1 MFSQLTSIEKIA
13 VLVASGCMAISA
25 LLASLSLAVAPTYS
39 DFIVGN
45 ITWSAS
51 TKLQDLLAVP
61 VFILALLFGF
71 WFFTEQI
78 GRIKTKWGHSTA
90 EELVSQIFW
99 WSVPAVA
106 TLGGSF
112 IGLPFDKKFFCISV
126 LGLVYMTVVSA
137 VLAYGSRRVN
147 PLAAG
152 LGLLSILLISLLPLV
167 LALVMGRLPSDWIS
181 EFELSL
187 YLKLTYKLIG
197 VGFVLML
204 VGVVV
209 YAQRHERVLPR
220 LLLIGQLGLP
230 FLYFCFYPARLLT
243 PDGVLTKYST
253 SPALKVLLVGM
264 AVWGVI
270 DVARRYFAFMR
281 AARTNWV
288 SLLSPVALF
297 ALLMAIKS
305 GATVAPQVSPDDY
318 HFGEYLLGWWSY
330 LQGVIPYVGYMPA
343 HGLIGDDLPGILAY
357 LFYDGKAASIAE
369 AGRLA
374 TLLLA
379 FFAFLAILRYSGS
392 MGLAF
397 VSVLFL
403 GGGGQSTN
411 LNWLYLTP
419 FICLWLDPR
428 LLAKPAKWLG
438 IWIVT
443 FPLVILGVPPQGLL
457 LVAAS
462 GVVVLYMAWRYWQ
475 VGDIWHGR
483 KEIGWALA
491 CMLLLALLS
500 PMAPML
506 FSAVRYVLENGAI
519 NQLAYGIPWQQSWS
533 GGARSGFIFELLRMS
548 WVGVPVICALL
559 LYTQRNN
566 PDINRS
572 ELLPALVVLAFS
584 LLLIPYSMGR
594 IDPQTGSRPAIVGIL
609 GWAVL
614 LPIALWG
621 VLKQQ
626 GKAAWVLLFVAVSAS
641 LNSFPPSV
649 SVFVSN
655 FSAHIPVGPLRDGKS
670 VGLPNLGVGTF
681 KQEQWD
687 RLTRLNT
694 LLNRKLEPGENYLDL
709 TSRNAHYFYLNRLPE
724 QIVTAPYNMAPMN
737 QQRRAVE
744 RLAKELPRIVLLE
757 GNNIIHDGGGLP
769 LRNPLLY
776 RFILQNYVPSFED
789 GFVIGYRKTDI
800 ATQINMVSVP
810 IMNITDVNWNQGV
823 SRRDSA
829 LVLADSALTSL
840 LQPGQS
846 VRLANGE
853 LRKVTRVWEQGSA
866 IWLEGDRLDSAAV
879 GAPNNIEVN
888 IDLKGLAVYRSALL
902 QKAFPIKNFGMIPV
916 AWGRSEK
923 ALLQKMDRVVV
934 FASREPRT
942 KDLSLEGNGYKVV
955 GPDPQINFDISDI
968 KLSGSDAG
976 LLKFEFSC
984 VNRHQPP
991 KMQVF
996 WWGDAESGPN
1006 EASSVKF
1013 ALEDGVLI
1021 VPLDAAPR
1029 WLTLGQVHGLRF
1041 DLDNASACSSIVIKS
1056 VELYQRK

>member
-1 MFSQLTSIEKIA
+1 MFSQLIFIEKIA
-13 VLVASGCMAISA
+13 VLVASGCMAILA
-25 LLASLSLAVAPTYS
+25 LLVCLSLSVTPTYS

-61 VFILALLFGF
+61 VFIIFLLFGF

-78 GRIKTKWGHSTA
+78 GRVKTKWGDETA
-90 EELVSQIFW
+90 EDLVSQIFW
-99 WSVPAVA
+99 WFVPAVA

-112 IGLPFDKKFFCISV
+112 IGLSFDKKLFCISV
-126 LGLVYMTVVSA
+126 IGLVYMAFVGA

-147 PLAAG
+147 PTAAG
-152 LGLLSILLISLLPLV
+152 FGLLSILLISLLPLV
-167 LALVMGRLPSDWIS
+167 LALVMGRLHSDWIS
-181 EFELSL
+181 EFELNL

-204 VGVVV
+204 IGVVV
-209 YAQRHERVLPR
+209 YAQRLELVLSR

-230 FLYFCFYPARLLT
+230 FLFFCFYPARLLT
-243 PDGVLTKYST
+243 PEGVLTQYST
-253 SPALKVLLVGM
+253 SPALMVLLVAM
-264 AVWGVI
+264 AAWGVI

-281 AARTNWV
+281 GERKNWGT
-288 SLLSPVALF
+288 LLSPVALF
-297 ALLMAIKS
+297 ALLMAIKA
-305 GATVAPQVSPDDY
+305 GATIAPSISPDDY

-357 LFYDGKAASIAE
+357 FFYDGKAASIPE

-379 FFAFLAILRYSGS
+379 LFAFLAILRYSGS

-403 GGGGQSTN
+403 GGGGQSAN
-411 LNWLYLTP
+411 LNWLFLTP
-419 FICLWLDPR
+419 FICLWLDPG
-428 LLAKPAKWLG
+428 LLGKPARWIA

-443 FPLVILGVPPQGLL
+443 IPLVILGVPPQGLL
-457 LVAAS
+457 LVASS
-462 GVVVLYMAWRYWQ
+462 GVAALYMAWRYWQ

-483 KEIGWALA
+483 KEIGCALA

-500 PMAPML
+500 PMVPML

-519 NQLAYGIPWQQSWS
+519 NQVAYGIPWQLSWS
-533 GGARSGFIFELLRMS
+533 GGTRSGFIFELLRMS
-548 WVGVPVICALL
+548 WVGVPVICAVL
-559 LYTQRNN
+559 LYTQRKN
-566 PDINRS
+566 PDVS
-572 ELLPALVVLAFS
+572 HSQLLPALVVLAFS

-621 VLKQQ
+621 VLKQRV
-626 GKAAWVLLFVAVSAS
+626 KAAWILLFVGVSAS
-641 LNSFPPSV
+641 LNSSPPSV

-655 FSAHIPVGPLRDGKS
+655 FSARIPAGTLRDGAS
-670 VGLPNLGVGTF
+670 VGLPNLGVGAI
-681 KQEQWD
+681 ENEHWD
-687 RLTRLNT
+687 RLTRLNN

-709 TSRNAHYFYLNRLPE
+709 TSRNAHYFYFNRLPE
-724 QIVTAPYNMAPMN
+724 QVVTAPYNMASIN
-737 QQRRAVE
+737 QQRRAIE

-757 GNNIIHDGGGLP
+757 GKNIIHDGGGLP

-776 RFILQNYVPSFED
+776 RFILQNYVPSLED

-800 ATQINMVSVP
+800 AAKINMVSMP
-810 IMNITDVNWNQGV
+810 LMNITDANWNQGV

-829 LVLADSALTSL
+829 FVLADSALTSL
-840 LQPGQS
+840 IKPGQS

-853 LRKVTRVWEQGSA
+853 YRKVTRVWEQGSA
-866 IWLEGDRLDSAAV
+866 IWLEGNRLDSVAV
-879 GAPNNIEVN
+879 GAPNNIEAS
-888 IDLKGLAVYRSALL
+888 IDPKELVAHRTALL
-902 QKAFPIKNFGMIPV
+902 QKAFPIKDYGMIPV

-934 FASREPRT
+934 FASRRPRI
-942 KDLSLEGNGYKVV
+942 KDLIFEGNGYKNV

-976 LLKFEFSC
+976 LLKFEFTC

-996 WWGDAESGPN
+996 WWGDADSGPN

-1041 DLDNASACSSIVIKS
+1041 DLDNAAACSNIVIKNI
-1056 VELYQRK
+1056 ELYQRK